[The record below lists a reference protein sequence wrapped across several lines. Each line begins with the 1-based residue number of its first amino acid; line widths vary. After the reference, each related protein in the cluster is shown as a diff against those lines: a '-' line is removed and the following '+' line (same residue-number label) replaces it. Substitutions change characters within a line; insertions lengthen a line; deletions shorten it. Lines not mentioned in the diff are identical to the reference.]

1 MPRPSWSGYLRLSLV
16 SCPINLAPATSETE
30 RIRLHQINPATG
42 NRIRLQPVDA
52 ETGEPV
58 ERGDLAKGYEYDKG
72 QYVVLQ
78 KQELDQIQ
86 VSSTK
91 VLDLTT
97 FVDRASVNPLFL
109 STPYYVYPAAKP
121 AIEAYRVIREAMK
134 KRGRV
139 AIGRIVLTSREH
151 SVMVEPF
158 EDGLLMY
165 TMRAADEVRSAEFN
179 LPQDKLDGEMVAM
192 AETIIDR
199 YQSKWEPTALQ
210 DRYQEAL
217 RELVEA
223 KLKGVPLPAR
233 AEPVQS
239 NVIDLMSALKRSLE
253 TKPQS
258 VKAEGAKS
266 EARVDRAARPKAKA
280 KSPDQRQRSMFLPMK
295 GGGKSATAGE
305 REQRPA
311 TAAKGRKKAG

>member
-58 ERGDLAKGYEYDKG
+58 ERGELVKGYEYDKG
-72 QYVVLQ
+72 QYVVLD

-86 VSSTK
+86 VASTK

-97 FVDRASVNPLFL
+97 FVDRGSISPLFL
-109 STPYYVYPAAKP
+109 ASPYYVYPAAKP

-134 KRGRV
+134 NRNKV
-139 AIGRIVLTSREH
+139 AIGRIVLSSREH
-151 SVMVEPF
+151 AVMVEPF
-158 EDGLLMY
+158 EEGLLMS
-165 TMRAADEVRSAEFN
+165 TMRAADEVRAADFD
-179 LPQDKLDGEMVAM
+179 LPDGKLDPDMVSM
-192 AETIIDR
+192 AETIIER
-199 YQSKWEPTALQ
+199 YQSAWKPEAIQ

-223 KLKGVPLPAR
+223 KLKGLPVPTHV
-233 AEPVQS
+233 EPTPS

-253 TKPQS
+253 AKP
-258 VKAEGAKS
+258 AAAKS
-266 EARVDRAARPKAKA
+266 EARKEGRAARPKRKVAA
-280 KSPDQRQRSMFLPMK
+280 DSRQRSMLLPMK
-295 GGGKSATAGE
+295 GGEK
-305 REQRPA
+305 P
-311 TAAKGRKKAG
+311 TAAHRELRESRTPAKGQGRRKVS